1 MQLKRITKT
10 TISDRVI
17 EQLVSLISSGKIRPG
32 EKLPSEIELT
42 QQLDVGRST
51 VREAL
56 RALALAGMVEAKPK
70 RGTFVTSDL
79 ANSLGSD
86 LAHSVAYWAIRDL
99 YEVRILLEAH
109 AAELAAQMATAEQ
122 IGAIE
127 SSHAKIV
134 DQIAKGASYF
144 KANID
149 FHVNIAK
156 CSRNGA
162 LVQCIS
168 SIIGSYREMREQI
181 NNLESVPQEDL
192 DDHAQ
197 IIAAIKSKDAAV
209 AARLMRVHLQHT
221 IAKLEHPKGLT

>member
-10 TISDRVI
+10 RISDRVI
-17 EQLVSLISSGKIRPG
+17 EQLVSLISTGKIRPG
-32 EKLPSEIELT
+32 EKLPSELELT
-42 QQLDVGRST
+42 HQFDVGRST

-56 RALALAGMVEAKPK
+56 RALALAGMVDAKPK
-70 RGTFVTSDL
+70 RGTFVTSAL
-79 ANSLGSD
+79 AKGLGSD

-122 IGAIE
+122 ISAIE
-127 SSHAKIV
+127 SSHIKII
-134 DQIAKGASYF
+134 DQIANGVSYF
-144 KANID
+144 KTNID
-149 FHVNIAK
+149 FHVNIAR

-181 NNLESVPQEDL
+181 NHLESVPQEDL
-192 DDHAQ
+192 DDHAE
-197 IIAAIKSKDAAV
+197 IIKAIKSKDAV
-209 AARLMRVHLQHT
+209 EARKLMRVHLQHT
-221 IAKLEHPKGLT
+221 IAKLEHPKDVA